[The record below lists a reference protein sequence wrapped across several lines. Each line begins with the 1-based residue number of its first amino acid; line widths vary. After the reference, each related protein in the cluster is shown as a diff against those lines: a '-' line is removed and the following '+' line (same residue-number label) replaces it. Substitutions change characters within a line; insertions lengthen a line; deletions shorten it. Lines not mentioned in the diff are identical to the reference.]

1 MEKKE
6 YLENVIR
13 IAKGS
18 IIAIIFTLIALL
30 IFAILLTYT
39 DITENCMNVVII
51 VSSSISILLGGMIS
65 AIKIKKRGLING
77 MFVGLIYILTIY
89 ILSAITGSG
98 FKFSNDTIIM
108 FISCAIAG
116 MVGGIIGVNLGNK

>member
-18 IIAIIFTLIALL
+18 IIAIIFTMVALL

-39 DITENCMNVVII
+39 DITENYMNPVII
-51 VSSSISILLGGMIS
+51 ASSSISILLGGMMS

-77 MFVGLIYILTIY
+77 MLVGLIYILTIY

-98 FKFSNDTIIM
+98 FKFSTGTIIM
-108 FISCAIAG
+108 IISSTIAG
-116 MVGGIIGVNLGNK
+116 MIGGIIGVNLGNK